1 MVRNMIITDKNTKGE
16 IVSLIA
22 LACIRQRGNNCS
34 QFPPGVKLEENITS
48 QLYKYEEKWEEI

>member
-1 MVRNMIITDKNTKGE
+1 MIKTDKNTKGE